1 MFRKSYNRQ
10 QIEKPFLT
18 LLVKFFE
25 KVLYVA
31 QIGFK

>member
-18 LLVKFFE
+18 LLVKFF
-25 KVLYVA
+25 KIVFYVV
-31 QIGFK
+31 QTSFK